1 MISIKETVYGN
12 FGKCLAI
19 ANDSMEVLVT
29 VDLGPRIIK
38 CNLQGK
44 KNLMFEDITREKSV
58 DVSSVF
64 GEGRTWQIYG
74 GHRMW
79 LSPEKMPETYYP
91 DCNKVL
97 YTISATGAT
106 FQPPKQEVTDLQ
118 FSMSVSIDEIKP
130 RLTVTHYV
138 KNMGSEPVT
147 GAVWCL
153 SAMDKNGTVVVPQPK
168 ENTELLANRVL
179 AIWPYTDM
187 TDPRIF
193 FGRDYI
199 ALHQDP
205 ENENAVKFG
214 INNTAGKIA
223 YINHGQALVKTFAT
237 DHESGTYPDYGCS
250 CEAYACGLFTEAESL
265 SPLKT
270 LGKGEMMEHTEV
282 WTLTPDVESPAL
294 NNESLAEIGRIIFKN

>member
-1 MISIKETVYGN
+1 MISIKETIYGN

-19 ANDSMEVLVT
+19 SNDSMELLVT

-38 CNLQGK
+38 CNLLGK
-44 KNLMFEDITREKSV
+44 KNLMFEDIAREKSV

-64 GEGRTWQIYG
+64 GEGQTWQIYG

-106 FQPPKQEVTDLQ
+106 FQPPKQEVTGLQ
-118 FSMSVSIDEIKP
+118 FSMSVSIDETAPK
-130 RLTVTHYV
+130 LTVTHYV
-138 KNMGSEPVT
+138 KNTKSEPVT
-147 GAVWCL
+147 GAIWCL
-153 SAMDKNGTVVVPQPK
+153 SVLDKNGTVIVPQPK
-168 ENTELLANRVL
+168 ETTGLLANRVL
-179 AIWPYTDM
+179 ALWPYTDM
-187 TDPRIF
+187 TDPRLF
-193 FGRDYI
+193 WGRDYI

-205 ENENAVKFG
+205 KNEAAAKFG

-223 YINHGQALVKTFAT
+223 YVNHGQALVKHFAVN
-237 DHESGTYPDYGCS
+237 HPNGTYPDYGCS

-265 SPLKT
+265 SELKT
-270 LGKGEMMEHTEV
+270 LKKGETMEHTEV
-282 WTLTPDVESPAL
+282 WTIVPDAEITEV
-294 NNESLAEIGRIIFKN
+294 NNETLACLGEKLFS